1 MTDPLSMTASIVGIA
16 AAAGQ
21 LAMTL
26 YRTYNDI
33 QDAPK
38 EAQNLRIGLKT
49 LIDALRGIKNLSG
62 RDTTGRLSKDLLK
75 GFEAAVG
82 SCMDTL
88 DSLHKLTQQF
98 KQPESRL
105 INFEKARWKLK
116 EGEVRKL
123 TQRIETDKTTIIVFL
138 TQVNM

>member
-1 MTDPLSMTASIVGIA
+1 MTASIVGIA

-21 LAMTL
+21 GVKLAMTL

-49 LIDALRGIKNLSG
+49 LIDALRGIQNFSE
-62 RDTTGRLSKDLLK
+62 RDATGRLSKDLLK

-82 SCMDTL
+82 SCLDTL
-88 DSLHKLTQQF
+88 DSLHKFTQQF

-105 INFEKARWKLK
+105 INYEKTRWILK
-116 EGEVRKL
+116 EGEVKKL

-138 TQVNM
+138 TRVSM